1 LAVKLEILA
10 EADGLLTATDYAQAR
25 ATLNGLQKRWDAA
38 GKVPRAKIREVED
51 RMKKVET
58 AVRKLEEA
66 HWDKSNPEKQA
77 RSEGLAGQIES
88 KIAALEVELGAAR
101 AEGDN
106 ARAAAIDEDIAA
118 QRSWL
123 AVLS

>member
-1 LAVKLEILA
+1 M
-10 EADGLLTATDYAQAR
+10 R
-25 ATLNGLQKRWDAA
+25 
-38 GKVPRAKIREVED
+38 
-51 RMKKVET
+51 KVET

-77 RSEGLAGQIES
+77 RSEGLAGQIEA
-88 KIAALEVELGAAR
+88 KIAALESELATAQAA
-101 AEGDN
+101 GDS
-106 ARAAAIDEDIAA
+106 ARVTSIEDDIAA

>member
-1 LAVKLEILA
+1 M
-10 EADGLLTATDYAQAR
+10 R
-25 ATLNGLQKRWDAA
+25 
-38 GKVPRAKIREVED
+38 
-51 RMKKVET
+51 KVET

-66 HWDKSNPEKQA
+66 HWNKSNPEKQA

-88 KIAALEVELGAAR
+88 KIATLEGQLALAQSAGDAAR
-101 AEGDN
+101 VASIED
-106 ARAAAIDEDIAA
+106 DIAA

>member
-1 LAVKLEILA
+1 
-10 EADGLLTATDYAQAR
+10 
-25 ATLNGLQKRWDAA
+25 LQKRWDAA

-51 RMKKVET
+51 RMRKVET
-58 AVRKLEEA
+58 AVRKLEES

-77 RSEGLAGQIES
+77 RSEGLAGQIEA
-88 KIAALEVELGAAR
+88 KIAALESDLATAQTAGDSAR
-101 AEGDN
+101 VASIE
-106 ARAAAIDEDIAA
+106 EDITA

>member
-1 LAVKLEILA
+1 MAARQSLERLNKLAA
-10 EADGLLTATDYAQAR
+10 EDL
-25 ATLNGLQKRWDAA
+25 
-38 GKVPRAKIREVED
+38 EVED
-51 RMKKVET
+51 RMRKVET

-77 RSEGLAGQIES
+77 RSEGLAGQLEA
-88 KIAALEVELGAAR
+88 KIASLESDL
-101 AEGDN
+101 
-106 ARAAAIDEDIAA
+106 AAAHSAGDSARVARIEEDIAA

>member
-1 LAVKLEILA
+1 LEILTEA
-10 EADGLLTATDYAQAR
+10 ELLLTATDYAQAR
-25 ATLNGLQKRWDAA
+25 STLNGLQKRWDAA

-51 RMKKVET
+51 RMRKVET

-88 KIAALEVELGAAR
+88 KIATLEGQLALAQSAGDAAR
-101 AEGDN
+101 VASIED
-106 ARAAAIDEDIAA
+106 DIAA